1 MTQAEVDFQRLLNLE
16 QERHSQEEE
25 LEKAIETV
33 KTIPF
38 PLEKTM
44 LELQNELN
52 QDIFSDDKAI
62 KTSYSSTKIKARNFL
77 TNVSYNR
84 VTVADYKNKNFVID
98 CFTFLVLYLNP
109 FYLERKFETDVEREF
124 VNTLWAFLMPSN
136 LYNHISQGENMKTL
150 NRIKIKYQDA
160 KDIILGFLEYDKGNF
175 SVLSN
180 FLEKNAILYQ
190 FLYGNLFPKC
200 FSRVNDYG
208 VRAKTLFNTYYQ
220 NFNIQRNIINW
231 QNNNPQIKEEDNES
245 TPINMTTLDDEN
257 NEIVT
262 ENIEIKKENENDTNN
277 NNNENLNEK
286 KKKKTQKRKINNTET
301 KERKRE
307 LKKQKLLKQLNENTE
322 KLQKLKKVKK

>member
-1 MTQAEVDFQRLLNLE
+1 MFHN
-16 QERHSQEEE
+16 
-25 LEKAIETV
+25 
-33 KTIPF
+33 
-38 PLEKTM
+38 
-44 LELQNELN
+44 
-52 QDIFSDDKAI
+52 
-62 KTSYSSTKIKARNFL
+62 
-77 TNVSYNR
+77 NR

-160 KDIILGFLEYDKGNF
+160 KDIILCFLEYDKGNF

-180 FLEKNAILYQ
+180 FLEKNLILYQ

-245 TPINMTTLDDEN
+245 TLINMTTLDDEN

-277 NNNENLNEK
+277 NNKENLNEK

-322 KLQKLKKVKK
+322 KLKSEKIKNK

>member
-1 MTQAEVDFQRLLNLE
+1 
-16 QERHSQEEE
+16 
-25 LEKAIETV
+25 
-33 KTIPF
+33 
-38 PLEKTM
+38 M

-52 QDIFSDDKAI
+52 QDIFSDDKTTKI
-62 KTSYSSTKIKARNFL
+62 SYSSTKIKARNFL

-180 FLEKNAILYQ
+180 FLEKTLSYISFYMVICFQNVFLELTITALEQKHYLTLIIKILT
-190 FLYGNLFPKC
+190 FKE
-200 FSRVNDYG
+200 
-208 VRAKTLFNTYYQ
+208 TLL
-220 NFNIQRNIINW
+220 IGKII
-231 QNNNPQIKEEDNES
+231 IHK
-245 TPINMTTLDDEN
+245 
-257 NEIVT
+257 
-262 ENIEIKKENENDTNN
+262 
-277 NNNENLNEK
+277 
-286 KKKKTQKRKINNTET
+286 
-301 KERKRE
+301 
-307 LKKQKLLKQLNENTE
+307 
-322 KLQKLKKVKK
+322 